1 MRSLAVSASTDAFL
15 AAAARSEAEPGLEA
29 ALADAHARAQAAL
42 PLLEIAAERFAGFL
56 GAKVDPEETSLEAL
70 ARLHIEDLYLALGC
84 ALGATPALQWFV
96 GQQLGQVPRY
106 VGRLSRNPALAEEVQ
121 QELARRLLVSDA
133 PELRRLPRIASYNGR
148 GPLDSWVAVSAQRT
162 ALTMLQRQRTGV
174 PDATAEL
181 ERVLTASPDPEL
193 QVARAHLKENFEW
206 AMRTALRALS
216 PRDRLLLRLSV
227 VSGLSCRKLGVM
239 HGVHAATAARW
250 MERIR
255 DEIFASIQRTLRDRQ
270 GIDPADLPSLL
281 GLVRSRLELSLS
293 GLLDDGGEVATR

>member
-1 MRSLAVSASTDAFL
+1 
-15 AAAARSEAEPGLEA
+15 
-29 ALADAHARAQAAL
+29 
-42 PLLEIAAERFAGFL
+42 
-56 GAKVDPEETSLEAL
+56 
-70 ARLHIEDLYLALGC
+70 
-84 ALGATPALQWFV
+84 
-96 GQQLGQVPRY
+96 
-106 VGRLSRNPALAEEVQ
+106 VGRLSPDPVLAEEVQ
-121 QELARRLLVSDA
+121 QELAQRLLVADA
-133 PELRRLPRIASYNGR
+133 PEHPRLPRIASYNGR

-162 ALTMLQRQRTGV
+162 ALNMLQRQRTGV

-181 ERVLTASPDPEL
+181 ERVLTESPDPEL

-250 MERIR
+250 IERIR
-255 DEIFASIQRTLRDRQ
+255 DELFASIQRTLRDRQ

-293 GLLDDGGEVATR
+293 GLFEEKP